1 MISFSA
7 AKSYEMPT
15 SIPSPILDSPVCLVS
30 RPQNQSIFA
39 TPRLRLRANERC
51 YDSGGRGKILTSQ
64 LPPMAVGYETH
75 GSRERATMPVASPWL
90 PAFGRTPLPTA
101 PPPGER
107 ERERRGGG
115 EDARAG
121 IPRLPAGPFAARAWK
136 MGCGPFYEQTGP
148 AAHWRPRANLGVAA
162 LRLFFFFF

>member
-1 MISFSA
+1 
-7 AKSYEMPT
+7 MPT

-101 PPPGER
+101 AAAAAAVER
-107 ERERRGGG
+107 ERERERERG
-115 EDARAG
+115 EAEERTRASRNPQASRWAVRCEG
-121 IPRLPAGPFAARAWK
+121 LENGL
-136 MGCGPFYEQTGP
+136 
-148 AAHWRPRANLGVAA
+148 RPILRANWPSRTLAA
-162 LRLFFFFF
+162 TG